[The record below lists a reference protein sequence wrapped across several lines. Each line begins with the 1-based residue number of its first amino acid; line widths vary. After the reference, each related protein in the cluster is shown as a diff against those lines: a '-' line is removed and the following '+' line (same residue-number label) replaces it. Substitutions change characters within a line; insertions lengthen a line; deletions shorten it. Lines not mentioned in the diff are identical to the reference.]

1 MLAVSS
7 LCGSLRSEGL
17 HDYLSMP
24 HNKRVGCELIVIVC
38 SFSATDVVGI
48 GTFKD
53 RRRPFEKSIFSTA

>member
-17 HDYLSMP
+17 HDYLSIP

-38 SFSATDVVGI
+38 SFSAPDEVGI
-48 GTFKD
+48 VAFAD
-53 RRRPFEKSIFSTA
+53 FEKSIFSTGN